1 MRIVQVSPF
10 FYPHVGG
17 VESHVLDLSKEL
29 VSRGHEVSVVTT
41 NLGKMPD
48 KEMMMDVEVIR
59 LKPLSTLFQTP
70 IVPRTE
76 RHLRSSEADVVH
88 SHSPPPLSSYYAA
101 RGCKWAKIPF
111 VITYHCDVEIPIL
124 MGRIVAEL
132 YRRTLESYTVKSAQK
147 IIVTSGSYHA
157 TSRTVWKYHPRI
169 IPNAVDA
176 NRFNPGLD
184 GSAIRERHGIGPD
197 DHVILFVG
205 RMVWHKG
212 VEYLIEAS
220 KSLTDTKFLMV
231 GGGENLEKYR
241 MMARE
246 NGVENRV
253 IFTGRLSW
261 SDLPKCYA
269 ACDVFVL
276 PSISRLE
283 AFGITTLEAMA
294 TGKAV
299 IVADIPGVRE
309 VIEDGEEG
317 LIFDVMDAEDLAKK
331 ASTLLR
337 NPKLRETMGRHGR
350 KKVEERFTISTVAD
364 QVEKVYEEVLS
375 SPKTSRG

>member
-1 MRIVQVSPF
+1 MRIVQVSPY

-29 VSRGHEVSVVTT
+29 VSRGHHVSVLTT

-48 KEMMMDVEVIR
+48 KESMMDVEVIR
-59 LKPLSTLFQTP
+59 LKPLSTMFQTP

-76 RHLRSSEADVVH
+76 RHLKNAKVDIVH

-101 RGCKWAKIPF
+101 RGCQTANLPF
-111 VITYHCDVEIPIL
+111 IITYHCDVEIPIL
-124 MGRIVAEL
+124 MGKVIAGL
-132 YRRTLESYTVKSAQK
+132 YRRTLESYTVKSARK
-147 IIVTSGSYHA
+147 IIVTSESYHA

-176 NRFNPGLD
+176 NRFNPEVD
-184 GSAIRERHGIGPD
+184 GSEIREKHGIGPNE
-197 DHVILFVG
+197 HVILFVG

-212 VEYLIEAS
+212 MEYLIEAS
-220 KSLTDTKFLMV
+220 KYLENTKFLVV
-231 GGGENLEKYR
+231 GSGENLESYKS
-241 MMARE
+241 MAMKS
-246 NGVENRV
+246 GVADRV
-253 IFTGRLSW
+253 LFTGRLSW

-269 ACDVFVL
+269 ASDVFVL

-294 TGKAV
+294 TGKPV

-309 VIEDGEEG
+309 VIEDGREG
-317 LIFDVMDAEDLAKK
+317 LVFDVMDAEDLAKK
-331 ASTLLR
+331 ASTLLGDSE
-337 NPKLRETMGRHGR
+337 LRERMGKRGR
-350 KKVEERFTISTVAD
+350 KKVEERFTISIVAD
-364 QVEKVYEEVLS
+364 QVEELYEEVLYS
-375 SPKTSRG
+375 SRTSR

>member
-1 MRIVQVSPF
+1 MRIVQVSPY

-17 VESHVLDLSKEL
+17 VESHVLDLSTEL
-29 VSRGHEVSVVTT
+29 VSRGHHVSVLTT

-48 KEMMMDVEVIR
+48 KESMMDVEVIR
-59 LKPLSTLFQTP
+59 LKPLSTMFQTP

-76 RHLRSSEADVVH
+76 KYLKNAKADIIH
-88 SHSPPPLSSYYAA
+88 THSPPPLSSYYAA
-101 RGCKWAKIPF
+101 RGCKTANIPF
-111 VITYHCDVEIPIL
+111 IITYHCDVEIPIL
-124 MGRIVAEL
+124 MGKIIAGV
-132 YRRTLESYTVKSAQK
+132 YRRTLESYTVKRAEK

-157 TSRTVWKYHPRI
+157 TSRTVWKYNPRI

-176 NRFNPGLD
+176 NRFNPEVD
-184 GSAIRERHGIGPD
+184 GSEIREKHGIGPD
-197 DHVILFVG
+197 EHVILFVG

-220 KSLTDTKFLMV
+220 KHLENTKFLVV
-231 GGGENLEKYR
+231 GSGEHLGNYKSMALES
-241 MMARE
+241 
-246 NGVENRV
+246 GVADRV

-269 ACDVFVL
+269 ASDVFVL

-309 VIEDGEEG
+309 VIDDGKEG
-317 LIFDVMDAEDLAKK
+317 LVFDVMDAEDLAKK
-331 ASTLLR
+331 ASILLG
-337 NPKLRETMGRHGR
+337 NPELRKEMGKQGR
-350 KKVEERFTISTVAD
+350 KKVEERFTIATVAD
-364 QVEKVYEEVLS
+364 QVEELYEEVLS
-375 SPKTSRG
+375 SSRMSR